1 MKDKEKIILLFLIVM
16 LIVGI
21 IAFFIFNTARNN
33 GILLKDNIEYVDKK

>member
-1 MKDKEKIILLFLIVM
+1 MRDKEKIILLFLIVM

-21 IAFFIFNTARNN
+21 IAFFIFNTARNS